1 MSSLLST
8 NEVTARVLKLKLEKL
23 FNNPL
28 KRKKFLIECLKEQGF
43 IKKQIEQEEPVI
55 HDTYDTCK
63 ICNSSSII
71 FSNHEKI
78 CENCGAVDFSLD
90 SNRFR
95 TYKQNINLTKGT
107 FIEPGTTVL
116 SINRDG
122 KKINLDLSKIN
133 LWLSQDPEDQ
143 RVKKFINDISEVL
156 TDIEQDF
163 SSLSFDNIRNEILSM
178 WYNLIKIK
186 PNIKGIEKKSLMT
199 LTIYYVLTYNN
210 LKANIKKISSI
221 IDVELKDVYHYNF
234 VLKDIFSDTQYE
246 KYINI
251 NIGKN
256 VDLELTPEITRK
268 IKIVKKDLK
277 DYLSN
282 PLKDKELYGIIYFLG
297 NLTNNKYTLQFLSKK
312 SNKSPNIIA
321 NVAKDISN
329 FYNKYPQLKER
340 LN

>member
-1 MSSLLST
+1 MSSV
-8 NEVTARVLKLKLEKL
+8 VTANVLKLKLQKL
-23 FNNPL
+23 FETPI
-28 KRKKFLIECLKEQGF
+28 KRKKFLIECLKSQGF
-43 IKKQIEQEEPVI
+43 IQEINKINEPVI
-55 HDTYDTCK
+55 IDTHDTCK
-63 ICNSSSII
+63 VCNSSSII

-78 CENCGAVDFSLD
+78 CKNCGAVDFSID
-90 SNRFR
+90 SNKFK

-133 LWLSQDPEDQ
+133 LWISEDPEDI
-143 RVKKFINDISEVL
+143 RIKKNMNEISYVL
-156 TDIEQDF
+156 EEIEQDF
-163 SSLSFDNIRNEILSM
+163 DNTRFDIIRKEILSM

-186 PNIKGIEKKSLMT
+186 PTIKNIEKKSLMT
-199 LTIYYVLTYNN
+199 LIIYYIITYNN

-221 IDVELKDVYHYNF
+221 INIDLRDVYHYNF
-234 VLKDIFSDTQYE
+234 VLKDIFSNTTYE

-251 NIGKN
+251 NIGN
-256 VDLELTPEITRK
+256 NTDLELTPAMTRK
-268 IKIVKKDLK
+268 IRIIKKDLK

-282 PLKDKELYGIIYFLG
+282 PLKDKELYGIIYFIG
-297 NLTNNKYTLQFLSKK
+297 NLTNNKYTLQFLAKK

-329 FYNKYPQLKER
+329 FYNRYPNLKEK
-340 LN
+340 LF